1 MRGPAES
8 LYLALWNRAPRAELE
23 ISGDIAIMD
32 LWRRTRP
39 SSSVGSMARRPTTP
53 RSTRRMVNW
62 WPPYLFSGVRLLELA
77 DDWSS
82 ARVRLRLRFFNRN
95 YVGTHFGGSLFA
107 MSDPFWMLLVMNS
120 LGREYVVWDKA
131 AEIDF
136 VSPGRGDVF
145 AEFKLTQ
152 DRLEEIRELTRDG
165 DKALVWFENE
175 VAAADGTI
183 VARVRKQLYVRRKPV
198 G

>member
-1 MRGPAES
+1 
-8 LYLALWNRAPRAELE
+8 
-23 ISGDIAIMD
+23 
-32 LWRRTRP
+32 
-39 SSSVGSMARRPTTP
+39 
-53 RSTRRMVNW
+53 MVNW